1 MYVHSYITT
10 VPFLLYKICN
20 KLVEVYRDFVFLLF
34 RKPFYMLFYN
44 LGGNSFQCKGKLR
57 RTKVL
62 LTGRGN
68 LVLIEE
74 GVLLNKVQIE
84 ISGKDNK
91 LIIRKGVTFAEGGR
105 IRIEDERNTIEID
118 EDAKMI
124 NCFLSSADKAT
135 RMYIGKNC
143 LFSAD
148 VIIRTSD
155 AHSIIID
162 GTTQRINKGDDVKI
176 GEHVWICNGTRVMK
190 GSSIGKNCIIGSNT
204 LVSGQKI
211 EDNCLVVGNPCKVVK
226 TGVNWSNKRF

>member
-1 MYVHSYITT
+1 MHVHSYITT
-10 VPFLLYKICN
+10 VPFLLHKICN
-20 KLVEVYRDFVFLLF
+20 KLVEKYRDFVYLIIRRPYYLL
-34 RKPFYMLFYN
+34 LYN
-44 LGGNSFQCKGKLR
+44 IGGNSFQCKGKLR

-62 LTGRGN
+62 LTGGGN
-68 LVLIEE
+68 FVLIEE
-74 GVLLNKVQIE
+74 GVLLNNVQIE
-84 ISGKDNK
+84 ISGNDNK
-91 LIIRKGVTFAEGGR
+91 LILRKGVTFAEGGR

-124 NCFLSSADKAT
+124 NCFLSSADKGT

-155 AHSIIID
+155 AHSIILE
-162 GTTQRINKGDDVKI
+162 GTHQRINNGDDVQI

-190 GSSIGKNCIIGSNT
+190 GSSIGNNCIIGSNT

-226 TGVNWSNKRF
+226 TGVNWSNKRL